1 MPTPPKRDSD
11 NRNGILRFSGMVFT
25 MAGSIGFFVWLG
37 RRWDDQ
43 SNHQIPIGTLIG
55 GVLGTVF
62 AIWLVI
68 RELSK

>member
-1 MPTPPKRDSD
+1 
-11 NRNGILRFSGMVFT
+11 MVFT
-25 MAGSIGFFVWLG
+25 MAGSIGFFVWFG
-37 RRWDDQ
+37 RRWDAH
-43 SNHQIPIGTLIG
+43 SSYQIPIGTLMG